1 MTVLSKFIWGARNML
16 EVTDISLQYG
26 ASQALKAV
34 SVSAQVGKVTCILG
48 RNGVGKTSLLRAVVG
63 QHPIT

>member
-1 MTVLSKFIWGARNML
+1 ML

-26 ASQALKAV
+26 ASQALKGV
-34 SVSAQVGKVTCILG
+34 SVSAEVGKVTCILG

-63 QHPIT
+63 QHPIPAGSIAWQGET